1 MPVDTTS
8 VWATYTLAAEYADNN
23 GTDDYCPYDGQI
35 VVTLQGYPDVTDVN
49 SEKYKTAH
57 VWRLKKDGPD
67 TTVNGLTRQHFVLEE
82 VKAGTEVA
90 GTNEHN
96 TFTGTQTF
104 ESWIE
109 LLGGMTMG
117 YKLAKKKDEAG
128 NPIIKTDSITGKPLY
143 IDGEGNERVLTD
155 DMERIWLDGRG
166 KGHMVISALKVLGT
180 LEVSEIDVNHI
191 KHSGGLFVNSRA
203 NIIVDSVEQLSG
215 DRTKLTFVGQANGQ
229 TLFNLFE
236 VGDLALSMTFNVL
249 KEGASTPSEGK
260 VVRWYWREVVAVDD
274 TSITLAPQDA
284 SLPEMATPRK
294 GDTVVQVG
302 HVDAPEGAA
311 DDKKAHVASRQ
322 GLQVM
327 GFSDTNG
334 PFIAEYSGI
343 KAPSASISF
352 DEPSQAIVYLSPKY
366 HKLQG
371 DEINFKFGQN
381 YISLADKITTM
392 AGDIITNAKKITTH
406 ANVLD
411 LYTDESLN
419 IRSRAIEAKVETT
432 TFETEVANIRAG
444 NVRLVTIP
452 ASGTEP
458 EKVVLQALNRDGTA
472 MGNLGGALVFGTD
485 GSVQGVMS
493 LTSGS
498 VNYDD
503 GFTLKAKNI
512 NFEGDGINVN
522 TPVFRVNT
530 EKNPDGT
537 WKKSPTALFEGG
549 KIKAEYIEV
558 SQLAADI
565 ISAINGA
572 QGLTINASKIEFVN
586 DNESTELINGNFV
599 VHTDGSVEL
608 NNLTVGGTSVFGQ
621 GTVFK
626 GRLQAA
632 TGEFSGDIS
641 GSNGTFNGSVVIKEG
656 TAERVKIDGKNISDG
671 DISGNTRVMHV
682 GPNGLLA
689 LLGSDNYLL
698 AKTDGIE
705 MRWGNDGIKL
715 GSGGMK
721 RYDSET
727 RGWIDMFSRPKAI
740 TINSSTTLDNNV
752 GIVVCGGAGF
762 EITMPASPANGDQI
776 MIKAT
781 VQGSSVL
788 IKPNTRQELSHT
800 DEGNGKR
807 LHNTDCCWLT
817 YMNGTWYWNYAEV

>member
-1 MPVDTTS
+1 MSLSIKGSPLYGSYQRVVNKPVDTTA

-155 DMERIWLDGRG
+155 DMERIWLDGQG

-302 HVDAPEGAA
+302 HVDAPEDAA

-352 DEPSQAIVYLSPKY
+352 DEPSKAIVYLSPKY

-371 DEINFKFGQN
+371 NKILLKATNEQGSTDVTLTADTIKTITQN
-381 YISLADKITTM
+381 LS
-392 AGDIITNAKKITTH
+392 
-406 ANVLD
+406 V
-411 LYTDESLN
+411 
-419 IRSRAIEAKVETT
+419 
-432 TFETEVANIRAG
+432 VANILDIQAG
-444 NVRLVTIP
+444 NVSATINGLDGRIAANAKNIALKADNKWLLKMTKDSAGMYVIGEDGLPLANGGRMILV
-452 ASGTEP
+452 A
-458 EKVVLQALNRDGTA
+458 N
-472 MGNLGGALVFGTD
+472 TD
-485 GSVQGVMS
+485 GSIGAVTIANNGQMVYTG
-493 LTSGS
+493 
-498 VNYDD
+498 D
-503 GFTLKAKNI
+503 FTLKARNVDFTAGAI
-512 NFEGDGINVN
+512 NMNTAKFTIGQQENV
-522 TPVFRVNT
+522 T
-530 EKNPDGT
+530 
-537 WKKSPTALFEGG
+537 LFENG
-549 KIKAEYIEV
+549 KIKTAYIDVNTLKAKLIEAGIINAAEIVTDALTSASSFNAQGAKIANLKVTGNSIFQGHLDGVDGTFSGNLDAAGGTFQGSVSIAGGKVLIDGNEV
-558 SQLAADI
+558 
-565 ISAINGA
+565 NGA
-572 QGLTINASKIEFVN
+572 
-586 DNESTELINGNFV
+586 
-599 VHTDGSVEL
+599 
-608 NNLTVGGTSVFGQ
+608 TSDAVQ
-621 GTVFK
+621 
-626 GRLQAA
+626 
-632 TGEFSGDIS
+632 
-641 GSNGTFNGSVVIKEG
+641 
-656 TAERVKIDGKNISDG
+656 
-671 DISGNTRVMHV
+671 MHIGV
-682 GPNGLLA
+682 NGLIA
-689 LLGSDNYLL
+689 KAVNAQNRYLL
-698 AKTDGIE
+698 ANTDGIE
-705 MRWGNDGIKL
+705 MRWISDGLRLSQKGL
-715 GSGGMK
+715 E
-721 RYDSET
+721 RYDGSK
-727 RGWIDMFSRPKAI
+727 WVNMFSEEKAR
-740 TINSSTTLDNNV
+740 TIDGETTLDV
-752 GIVVCGGAGF
+752 KDGIVVCTKMESHYTVTLPPTSTELVNGKTIQIIA
-762 EITMPASPANGDQI
+762 TDTTANHYI
-776 MIKAT
+776 
-781 VQGSSVL
+781 VV
-788 IKPNTRQELSHT
+788 KPNSNQQITTSAA
-800 DEGNGKR
+800 GNNENGGRKL
-807 LHNTDCCWLT
+807 LHANRCWVT
-817 YMNGTWYWNYAEV
+817 YLNNFWHFSATGGSDA